1 MQKINMPLSHSSQN
15 GITQTPSKPISALN
29 ISQPALIASKAA
41 ILVVDAHETARG
53 FAVDYLNQN
62 GYAADQASSGAA
74 ALSKLEG
81 RPYDL
86 VILDV
91 ELPGANSVDLL
102 NQLRKAYPDLLI
114 VILTAH
120 ATVESAVAAVKLNVV
135 DYMQK
140 PCKPQDLILTIS
152 RALEERTE
160 QLRHQRLLS
169 LVGEA
174 MNALRQT
181 ETDTKPLSLGGPS
194 LPSRVPGDMLTVGTL
209 ALDRQKRQVTLNTNP
224 PRIVELTEG
233 ELSILVVLM
242 EKPNQVLSYND
253 LAKTALGYEGMDKW
267 TVESVIRSTVFR
279 LRHKIEPG
287 PDTPCLIRT
296 VRGRGYFFSPA

>member
-1 MQKINMPLSHSSQN
+1 MPEILQSSE
-15 GITQTPSKPISALN
+15 II
-29 ISQPALIASKAA
+29 IKAD
-41 ILVVDAHETARG
+41 LLLVDAHIDARHLVAEDLKRKG
-53 FAVDYLNQN
+53 YLVDE
-62 GYAADQASSGAA
+62 ASSGDE
-74 ALSKLEG
+74 ALARLASRSYE
-81 RPYDL
+81 L

-91 ELPGANSVDLL
+91 AMPGADGAELL
-102 NQLRKAYPDLLI
+102 SRLRKAYPDLLI

-135 DYMQK
+135 DYMLK
-140 PCKPQDLILTIS
+140 PCKVEDLVLTIS
-152 RALEERTE
+152 RALEERAQ
-160 QLRHQRLLS
+160 QLRRQRLLA

-174 MNALRQT
+174 MNALHQPDAKVEPQLVPARV
-181 ETDTKPLSLGGPS
+181 PAPAS
-194 LPSRVPGDMLTVGTL
+194 LPQTLRVGAL
-209 ALDRQKRQVTLNTNP
+209 ALDRQKRQVTLHTDP
-224 PRIVELTEG
+224 PRTVELTEG

>member
-1 MQKINMPLSHSSQN
+1 M
-15 GITQTPSKPISALN
+15 
-29 ISQPALIASKAA
+29 
-41 ILVVDAHETARG
+41 VDAHEDARR
-53 FAVDYLNQN
+53 FAVDYLKRSE
-62 GYAADQASSGAA
+62 YTVDEASSGEE
-74 ALSKLEG
+74 ALARLESQL
-81 RPYDL
+81 YDL

-91 ELPGANSVDLL
+91 ALPGANGVEIMSR
-102 NQLRKAYPDLLI
+102 LRKAFPDLPI
-114 VILTAH
+114 VVLTAH
-120 ATVESAVAAVKLNVV
+120 ATVESAMAAVKLNVV
-135 DYMQK
+135 DYMLK
-140 PCKPQDLILTIS
+140 PCKPEDLSLTIS

-160 QLRHQRLLS
+160 QLRHQRLVA

-174 MNALRQT
+174 MNALRQSEAT
-181 ETDTKPLSLGGPS
+181 IKPLPVPS
-194 LPSRVPGDMLTVGTL
+194 APLAPAVTGDMLRAGTL
-209 ALDRQKRQVTLNTNP
+209 ALDRQKRQVTLETNP
-224 PRIVELTEG
+224 PRTVELTEG

-267 TVESVIRSTVFR
+267 TVESIIRSTVFR